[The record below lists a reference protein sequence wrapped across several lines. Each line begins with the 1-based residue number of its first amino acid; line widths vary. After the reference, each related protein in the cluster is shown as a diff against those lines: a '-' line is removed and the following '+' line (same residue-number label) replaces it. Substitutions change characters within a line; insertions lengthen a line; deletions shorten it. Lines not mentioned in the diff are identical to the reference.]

1 MSDEPASDATTRTK
15 ALRSLAEEDAAGR
28 VLAVDFCK
36 VVAFYATG
44 AVFFR
49 YSETPAWPLL
59 RSLYYITVS
68 IFTVGYGDV
77 VPYSSAG
84 RLFAMPYLLV
94 GIAVIFPIM
103 ARLGGYLLTAAE
115 HSFLNR
121 LLRGDAQGAAAS
133 RSFSESSPS
142 RSSVASAQLESEYVG
157 NPIVRTRRHRIRFVF
172 SLVLL
177 LIPLF
182 AGSIV
187 LWLLNRSGPQVSSR
201 NRQDDQQARWIFLD
215 ALWYSYST
223 LTTLGYNDLAY
234 QHKQK
239 HRTLL
244 IVFIPCSVIIGTAAI
259 SNVARI
265 RRDIREEHKM
275 RQMLDGLN
283 AETIE
288 AMDQNG
294 DGVDKNEFVLFCIK
308 ATNLVDID
316 KIRRFEMLFDD
327 ADIDGSGKIDKAD
340 LEALNYAR
348 SKINDKTAG
357 FYEARFASQRIMK
370 KQSMARRSDG
380 ALRSHGSASSSFG
393 ADTQQPATTS
403 SSSTGG
409 LRADDCEPST
419 LRTATLRFSD
429 DDDGTPSTLQLRV
442 HSEEAK
448 SECSF
453 EERITIEADEAV
465 DSHCACFAAL
475 PRHNA
480 TRL

>member
-1 MSDEPASDATTRTK
+1 MPTPLPTTRSK
-15 ALRSLAEEDAAGR
+15 ALRSLAEEDAAAR

-36 VVAFYATG
+36 VVVFYATG

-77 VPYSSAG
+77 VPYSPAG

-121 LLRGDAQGAAAS
+121 LLRGDAQAAGAT
-133 RSFSESSPS
+133 SFSESP
-142 RSSVASAQLESEYVG
+142 RSSVASVQLESVYVG

-187 LWLLNRSGPQVSSR
+187 LWLLNRSGPEVSAR
-201 NRQDDQQARWIFLD
+201 NRQDDQRARWIFLD

-244 IVFIPCSVIIGTAAI
+244 IIFIPCSVIIGTAAI

-265 RRDIREEHKM
+265 HRDIREEHKM
-275 RQMLDGLN
+275 SQMLDGLN
-283 AETIE
+283 TETIE

-348 SKINDKTAG
+348 SKIKDKRAG
-357 FYEARFASQRIMK
+357 FYEARFASQHIMK
-370 KQSMARRSDG
+370 KQSMVHRREGPVRDN
-380 ALRSHGSASSSFG
+380 GSASFG
-393 ADTQQPATTS
+393 TDQQPVKAITS
-403 SSSTGG
+403 SSGG
-409 LRADDCEPST
+409 
-419 LRTATLRFSD
+419 SD
-429 DDDGTPSTLQLRV
+429 DDDDDSAPPAPRKATSSVRFSGDAVDDSILRLRTI
-442 HSEEAK
+442 SEAK

-453 EERITIEADEAV
+453 EERIDIEAEEAV
-465 DSHCACFAAL
+465 DSHCVCFAMN
-475 PRHNA
+475 PRLNA